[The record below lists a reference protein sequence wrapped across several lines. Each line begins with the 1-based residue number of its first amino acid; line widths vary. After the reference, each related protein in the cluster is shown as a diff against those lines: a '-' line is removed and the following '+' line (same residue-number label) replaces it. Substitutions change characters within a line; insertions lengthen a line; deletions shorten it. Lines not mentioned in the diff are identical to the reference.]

1 MTKIIINAARCHIQT
16 DVTSFSIT
24 KHLIKYNIFKK
35 LIQNVKLSYDLEH
48 FYFLSVTLYLYLTS
62 TKILKDLANS

>member
-24 KHLIKYNIFKK
+24 KHLTKYIFKK

-48 FYFLSVTLYLYLTS
+48 FYFL
-62 TKILKDLANS
+62 K